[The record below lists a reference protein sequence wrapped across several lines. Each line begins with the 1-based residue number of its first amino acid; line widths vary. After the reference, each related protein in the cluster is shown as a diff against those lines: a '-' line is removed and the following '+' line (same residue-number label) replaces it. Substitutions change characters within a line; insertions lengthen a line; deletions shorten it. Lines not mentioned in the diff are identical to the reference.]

1 MEIWDL
7 YTKNKELVGID
18 HERGK
23 PLPEGLYHL
32 VVHVWIVNSKGK
44 YIITQRAAN
53 RPTFPLMWECV
64 GGSALKGED
73 GLAAALRE
81 VKEELELELN
91 PENGELINTFVRK
104 NFNDIV
110 EVWLF
115 KYDGD
120 VLTDGRTT
128 DEVAQAHWMNADEIK
143 QLFDQNIFV
152 PTLKYFLDMI

>member
-7 YTKNKELVGID
+7 YTENKELVGID

-23 PLPEGLYHL
+23 PLPEGLYHM
-32 VVHVWIVNSKGK
+32 VVHVWIVNSKGE

-64 GGSALKGED
+64 GGSALKGEN
-73 GLAAALRE
+73 GLDAALRE
-81 VKEELELELN
+81 VKEEIELSLS
-91 PENGELINTFVRK
+91 PENGTLINTFVRK
-104 NFNDIV
+104 NCKDIV

-128 DEVAQAHWMNADEIK
+128 DEVAQARWMNADEIK
-143 QLFDQNIFV
+143 QLFEQDIFV
-152 PTLKYFLDMI
+152 PTLTYFLDII